1 MPVPPLKDPELLRG
15 LDWNALINDL
25 INHGGAVTDQRVLL
39 FRKATILR
47 GLDMKVNPHF
57 IVVLPSNTGKS
68 EWADAVGIRED
79 KASAVSLI
87 GTADMDGIK
96 PGSLH
101 GAELPFAIDQLEES
115 GAERLLRYLL
125 SFMESGEAVVDN
137 AAQPFRI
144 RGTSIIG
151 FYANPLGDPKN
162 DFLYLLLHLSKNPAA
177 GRRFGLLLYDF
188 DRGDYKVPR
197 IQLKSRSLK
206 EDVSESLRIFRAVE
220 EYARKRLLRLIRNE
234 KVWAW
239 LTTPNSGWEKYA
251 LQVIEPLKSGA
262 YDSSNEMSA
271 EYKLFQFLYDFI
283 TQGYVHTRGAAL
295 YAAIVDLLPRIAL
308 GEFDDD
314 PTPILD
320 LAEEYL
326 SQILDMN
333 YESLQNIVENYEQ
346 NKELMAPRVY
356 AILPKY
362 LQAIVSAC
370 ELLKPELANRG
381 IQTPFVLPLD
391 LIHWEG
397 LGFKYFSEV
406 LKILRSRNPSQ
417 DKLNQIKE
425 LFGLEITED
434 RRSVVF
440 LSLNSVLPVPDGR
453 LTDLEGV
460 FGTLGYFGT
469 SGTTFREHTSSPE
482 LSESGGYTSGN
493 LFQKFQNVQ
502 NDQRSISESER
513 QNSVNGNVPAE
524 QGQAPSVLPH
534 EASSNYRPKDPRPE
548 SSSPALNRIQKLFS
562 DDDETLKARFSII
575 ITTNPDGS
583 YIKKEYVCRKCEKR
597 FFSREEALAHEC

>member
-1 MPVPPLKDPELLRG
+1 FELTLNGKVYGRLVINSFNRIEIALGSVHETFTAETTPEIVVDRLVVLGAFDGLEPNERADLINRLELVLKKALEYIKTESAKYQLANGASLLRPMLEFGAIKLLMRVPRELKVDESDSVERIEYDFSLYMAYPAFKAPPIFIYDEDGYVNERKFAYSLVKLGDPERLARVRSVLEDMPPPVKNDLKRSAQYYGIEPFFVPVPPLKDPELLRG
-15 LDWNALINDL
+15 IDWNALINDL

-47 GLDMKVNPHF
+47 GLDMKANPHF

-188 DRGDYKVPR
+188 DHGDHKVPR

-206 EDVSESLRIFRAVE
+206 EDISEPLRIFRAVE

-239 LTTPNSGWEKYA
+239 LATPNAEWSKYA
-251 LQVIEPLKSGA
+251 LQVIEPLRSGA
-262 YDSSNEMSA
+262 YDSGNEMSA
-271 EYKLFQFLYDFI
+271 EYKLYQFLSDFI
-283 TQGYVHTRGAAL
+283 TQGYVHTRGA
-295 YAAIVDLLPRIAL
+295 
-308 GEFDDD
+308 
-314 PTPILD
+314 
-320 LAEEYL
+320 
-326 SQILDMN
+326 
-333 YESLQNIVENYEQ
+333 
-346 NKELMAPRVY
+346 
-356 AILPKY
+356 
-362 LQAIVSAC
+362 
-370 ELLKPELANRG
+370 
-381 IQTPFVLPLD
+381 
-391 LIHWEG
+391 
-397 LGFKYFSEV
+397 
-406 LKILRSRNPSQ
+406 
-417 DKLNQIKE
+417 
-425 LFGLEITED
+425 
-434 RRSVVF
+434 
-440 LSLNSVLPVPDGR
+440 
-453 LTDLEGV
+453 
-460 FGTLGYFGT
+460 
-469 SGTTFREHTSSPE
+469 
-482 LSESGGYTSGN
+482 
-493 LFQKFQNVQ
+493 
-502 NDQRSISESER
+502 
-513 QNSVNGNVPAE
+513 
-524 QGQAPSVLPH
+524 
-534 EASSNYRPKDPRPE
+534 
-548 SSSPALNRIQKLFS
+548 
-562 DDDETLKARFSII
+562 
-575 ITTNPDGS
+575 
-583 YIKKEYVCRKCEKR
+583 
-597 FFSREEALAHEC
+597 